1 MKISIS
7 KRKGKVGRLNL
18 WLEFYH
24 GYTKTPEGKIKHQ
37 RDYENLNGFLYA
49 KPKTPAEKQHNK
61 QSLQLAEAIRSK
73 RVVEAQSGQHG
84 FKTNAKM
91 KASFIDYF
99 QRLCDEKRQK
109 GSSSNYSIWVSTMKH
124 IKAFHGKDVLT
135 FEQIGKKFVE
145 GFKDYLLEEPLTK
158 SGKKLSQNTANTY
171 FNKLRAALNQAF
183 KEEIITK
190 NPINGVKS
198 IKPQQNKRE
207 YLTLDELKE
216 LVKTECRYDVLKR
229 AFLFS
234 CLTGLRWSDI
244 HKLVWSE
251 YQGFNGGHRLTFHHK
266 KTEALQY
273 LDISEQAFKLME
285 LEAEPEPAERVF
297 KSLRYD
303 AYHNLALAK
312 WCMKAGITKN
322 ITFHCARHTF
332 AVMQLTEGTDIYTVS
347 KLLGHSELKTTQIYA
362 DIIDK
367 NRQIAMNK
375 MPSIGL

>member
-37 RDYENLNGFLYA
+37 RDHENLNGFLYA

-73 RVVEAQSGQHG
+73 RVLEAQSGQHG
-84 FKTNAKM
+84 FKANSKL

-99 QRLCDEKRQK
+99 QLLCDEKRQK

-124 IKAFHGKDVLT
+124 IKAFHGKEEIT
-135 FEQIGKKFVE
+135 FEQIGKEFVE
-145 GFKDYLLEEPLTK
+145 GFKHYLLEEPLTK
-158 SGKKLSQNTANTY
+158 SGKKLSQNTACTY

-183 KEEIITK
+183 KDEIIVK
-190 NPINGVKS
+190 NPITSVKS
-198 IKPQQNKRE
+198 IKLIQNKRE
-207 YLTLDELKE
+207 YLTLEELKA
-216 LVKTECRYDVLKR
+216 VSQTECRYDVLKR
-229 AFLFS
+229 AFIFS

-244 HKLVWSE
+244 HKLTWAE
-251 YQGFNGGHRLTFHHK
+251 CQAFDGGHRVTFHHK
-266 KTEALQY
+266 KTSALQY
-273 LDISEQAFKLME
+273 LDISDQALKLMG
-285 LEAEPEPAERVF
+285 LEAEPDERVF
-297 KSLRYD
+297 KGLRYD

-332 AVMQLTEGTDIYTVS
+332 AVLQLTMGTDIYTVS

-362 DIIDK
+362 DILDK
-367 NRQIAMNK
+367 NRQFAMNK
-375 MPSIGL
+375 MPDIGL

>member
-1 MKISIS
+1 MKITIS

-24 GYTKTPEGKIKHQ
+24 GYTKTSEGKIKHQ
-37 RDYENLNGFLYA
+37 REYENLNGFLYA

-61 QSLQLAEAIRSK
+61 QSLQLAEAIRAK
-73 RVVEAQSGQHG
+73 RVVEVQHGQHG
-84 FKTNAKM
+84 FKANGKV

-99 QRLCDEKRQK
+99 QRLCDEKRIN
-109 GSSSNYSIWVSTMKH
+109 GSKSNYSIWISALKH
-124 IKAFHGKDVLT
+124 LKSFHGKGKLT
-135 FEQIGKKFVE
+135 FEQITEEFAE
-145 GFKDYLLEEPLTK
+145 GFRNYLQTEPLTK
-158 SGKKLSQNTANTY
+158 GKTKLSQNTASAY
-171 FNKLRAALNQAF
+171 FNKFRAALNQAF
-183 KEEIITK
+183 KDEIITK
-190 NPINGVKS
+190 NPINKVSS
-198 IKPQQNKRE
+198 IKLVQNKRE
-207 YLTLDELKE
+207 HLTLEELKA
-216 LVKTECRYDVLKR
+216 LSQADCRYDVLKR

-244 HKLVWSE
+244 HKLRWSE
-251 YQGFNGGHRLTFHHK
+251 CQAFDGGHRITFHQQ
-266 KTEALQY
+266 KTETLQY
-273 LDISEQAFKLME
+273 LDISDQAFKLMG
-285 LEAEPEPAERVF
+285 LEADPDERVF
-297 KSLRYD
+297 KGLRYD

-332 AVMQLTEGTDIYTVS
+332 AVLQLTMGTDIYTVS

-375 MPSIGL
+375 MPDIGL